1 MGMLRGRK
9 GICRWL
15 GFLCVVTGQTKA
27 TDTQARLLLA
37 CPGLGTQ
44 GILFVPRGRWRRGRK
59 GRREGGAAGF
69 RTQGRGPARSP
80 PPPPTP
86 APPPPRGWAPS
97 LPPLPTLRPVAPG
110 ARARAYTRE
119 PRQHANEVPR
129 GGGPGLGGKGERG
142 WSRCARPSAHP
153 APVPGFLARSCARRP
168 RALPSGPGSR
178 AQTPSWQPLPPMS
191 PRRSLAT
198 VP

>member
-15 GFLCVVTGQTKA
+15 GIFCAWSLGKRR
-27 TDTQARLLLA
+27 RLIRRRVCCWRVPA
-37 CPGLGTQ
+37 LGPRASS
-44 GILFVPRGRWRRGRK
+44 LFPAGAGGGGGREGPPASVPRGGAQLALRHHPPWPRRRL
-59 GRREGGAAGF
+59 GA
-69 RTQGRGPARSP
+69 GPPLSRPFPRFGPSP
-80 PPPPTP
+80 P
-86 APPPPRGWAPS
+86 
-97 LPPLPTLRPVAPG
+97 
-110 ARARAYTRE
+110 ARARART
-119 PRQHANEVPR
+119 HASPGSMQMRYPEA
-129 GGGPGLGGKGERG
+129 GGPGGGGGGGG